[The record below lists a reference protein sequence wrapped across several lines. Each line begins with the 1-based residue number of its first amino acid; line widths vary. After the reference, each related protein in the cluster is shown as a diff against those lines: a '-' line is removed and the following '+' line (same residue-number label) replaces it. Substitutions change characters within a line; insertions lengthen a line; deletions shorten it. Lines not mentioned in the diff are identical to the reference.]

1 MLETLGWIRLVDI
14 LDVLVVATLLWTTI
28 LLLRRTRARTALV
41 GLAILGLIYLISG
54 RIGLRVTAWILQG
67 FFAVLVLVLVVVFQE
82 DLRRFFEQIAA
93 WSLGSRRRPVQA
105 GVTEVLVRTVT
116 QLASTR
122 TGALLV
128 LPGREALD
136 RHMQGGIL
144 VGGKVSEPLL
154 LSLFDASSPGHD
166 GAVVIRDSKI
176 ERFAAHLPLSSDHE
190 QLGPGGTRH
199 AAALG
204 LAERTD
210 ALCVVVSEERG
221 TVSVAQQGEL
231 RLLRG
236 PEELA
241 SPLRAFLRE
250 SLGEDE
256 KGRTVWLGLRQTWR
270 EAALSVIGAAVIWIF
285 FVPGSTPIEV
295 VQHVPVRFVNLPK
308 GYILESVDPA
318 EAEVILTGARRD
330 ILLLDREKLEIR
342 VDGLLA
348 QLGRRTFQLSATAV
362 EVPASV
368 EVVAL
373 TPDKVKIS
381 VVEPEERQPVELE
394 QR

>member
-1 MLETLGWIRLVDI
+1 L
-14 LDVLVVATLLWTTI
+14 
-28 LLLRRTRARTALV
+28 
-41 GLAILGLIYLISG
+41 
-54 RIGLRVTAWILQG
+54 
-67 FFAVLVLVLVVVFQE
+67 
-82 DLRRFFEQIAA
+82 
-93 WSLGSRRRPVQA
+93 
-105 GVTEVLVRTVT
+105 
-116 QLASTR
+116 
-122 TGALLV
+122 
-128 LPGREALD
+128 
-136 RHMQGGIL
+136 
-144 VGGKVSEPLL
+144 
-154 LSLFDASSPGHD
+154 
-166 GAVVIRDSKI
+166 
-176 ERFAAHLPLSSDHE
+176 
-190 QLGPGGTRH
+190 
-199 AAALG
+199 
-204 LAERTD
+204 
-210 ALCVVVSEERG
+210 
-221 TVSVAQQGEL
+221 
-231 RLLRG
+231 
-236 PEELA
+236 
-241 SPLRAFLRE
+241 PLRAFLRE
-250 SLGEDE
+250 SAGEDE
-256 KGRTVWLGLRQTWR
+256 KGRTVWRGLRQTWR